1 MLYRMAIKMKISEAP
16 LTKGRIYYLDVL
28 RCLACTVVVL
38 AHSSSTFVIQYFGS
52 FNYWAGNIITSL
64 CRLAVPVFLMISG
77 SLLLDEN
84 YEFTKKKW
92 LNHIKKM
99 VIYLVFW
106 SAACA
111 VFNKIALPVLTH
123 GEISV
128 FEIAKEFILGPTYL
142 WFMYM
147 IIGLYM
153 ILPLLRLWVKKEN
166 KKQIKYFIILGII
179 SAYIIPQIARVGSLY
194 SDYFGLINSFINKLN
209 LKYAG
214 GYTAPFI
221 LGWYIHNFPLKKTY
235 KKLIYALGIVSP
247 VVAVAVT
254 AIVEKT
260 TGIAEIMYD
269 SMTTNVLFYS
279 IMVFVLIKSATEK
292 TKPEKQSKLIMG
304 ISKHSLGIY
313 AVHPFP
319 IFIISNILV
328 KLGIENAII
337 SVPIIFVISMAASFA
352 ASLVLRKLPLLKNV
366 V

>member
-1 MLYRMAIKMKISEAP
+1 MAIKMKTVATP

-38 AHSSSTFVIQYFGS
+38 AHSCSKYIIQDFGS
-52 FNYWAGNIITSL
+52 FNYWVGNIITSL

-84 YEFTKKKW
+84 YEFTKEKW

-99 VIYLVFW
+99 AVYLVFW

-111 VFNKIALPVLTH
+111 VFNKIALPILTH

-147 IIGLYM
+147 IIGLYL

-166 KKQIKYFIILGII
+166 KKQIEYFIIFGII
-179 SAYIIPQIARVGSLY
+179 SAYIIPQIARIGSLY
-194 SDYFGLINSFINKLN
+194 SDYFGIINSFINQLN
-209 LKYAG
+209 LKYVG

-221 LGWYIHNFPLKKTY
+221 LGWYIHNFPLKKKY
-235 KKLIYALGIVSP
+235 EKRIYALGIISSVA
-247 VVAVAVT
+247 AVAVT
-254 AIVEKT
+254 VIVEKT

-269 SMTTNVLFYS
+269 SMTINVLLYS
-279 IMVFVLIKSATEK
+279 IMVFVLIKSAVEK
-292 TKPEKQSKLIMG
+292 TRPEKQSKLIMC

-319 IFIISNILV
+319 IFMVSNILV
-328 KLGIENAII
+328 KFGMDNII
-337 SVPIIFVISMAASFA
+337 INVPITFVISMAVSIVASII
-352 ASLVLRKLPLLKNV
+352 LRKIPLLKKV